1 MQKVFAIPLAVR
13 EGTAHGRDFFNP
25 WRLQNRREEG
35 GLGEPLAQGVGLEAC
50 RLPELCLLS
59 LEPGVCCLPGSSGV
73 DLQITS
79 WPWVMWVKARVRSW
93 GYVKQHNESQLQG
106 WGDWNL
112 LLWDCLSS
120 S

>member
-79 WPWVMWVKARVRSW
+79 WPWVMWVKACVRSW